1 MLVSEEDGLISA
13 YRLDGKGSGERFHS
27 WDTVP
32 AETSGAHIWVH
43 INRNAARAQQW
54 IAEESRLRPL
64 IQEALL
70 AEETRP
76 RCLAIDDGI
85 LLNLR
90 GVNLNPE
97 SDPEDMVS
105 IRLWLEKDRIVSS
118 RARRLMAI
126 EDLRQTIDAGKGPE
140 DTGAFVVM
148 LADRLTARMDPS
160 LDTLQDQLDTLEDSM
175 ISSLSRE
182 LRTEL
187 AELRRETIML
197 RRYIAP
203 QRDALRQ
210 LIALEVPWMSQR
222 RRQRLTE
229 VADRVTRYME
239 DLDVI
244 RDRATVVNDEL
255 ANRLAER
262 MDRTMYVLSLVT
274 LIFLPL
280 TVISGMLGMNVG
292 GVPGE
297 GIKWAFFATCG
308 LFLAIA
314 AIEVWLLKRL
324 KWWT

>member
-1 MLVSEEDGLISA
+1 MSEDDGLISA
-13 YRLDGKGSGERFHS
+13 YRLDGHGGGERFHS

-32 AETSGAHIWVH
+32 AETAGAHIWVH

-54 IAEESRLRPL
+54 IAEESGLRPL

-90 GVNLNPE
+90 GVNLNPG

-160 LDTLQDQLDTLEDSM
+160 LDTLQDQLDALEDSM
-175 ISSLSRE
+175 ITSLSRE

-210 LIALEVPWMSQR
+210 LVALEVPWMSQR

>member
-1 MLVSEEDGLISA
+1 MSEEDGLISA
-13 YRLDGKGSGERFHS
+13 YRLDGAGGGKRFNT
-27 WDTVP
+27 WETVP
-32 AETSGAHIWVH
+32 ATASGGDVWVH
-43 INRNAARAQQW
+43 LNRNSQRAQSW
-54 IAEESRLRPL
+54 MSVSSGLRPL

-118 RARRLMAI
+118 RSRRLMAV
-126 EDLRQTIDAGKGPE
+126 EDLRQALDAGKGPE
-140 DTGAFVVM
+140 DSGAFVVM
-148 LADRLTARMDPS
+148 LAEKLTMRMDPT
-160 LDTLQDQLDTLEDSM
+160 LDALQDRLDALEDS
-175 ISSLSRE
+175 IIASLSRE
-182 LRTEL
+182 LRSDL

-244 RDRATVVNDEL
+244 RDRATVINDEL

-262 MDRTMYVLSLVT
+262 MDRTMYILSLVT

-297 GIKWAFFATCG
+297 GVKWAFFATCS

-314 AIEVWLLKRL
+314 AIEIWLLKRL